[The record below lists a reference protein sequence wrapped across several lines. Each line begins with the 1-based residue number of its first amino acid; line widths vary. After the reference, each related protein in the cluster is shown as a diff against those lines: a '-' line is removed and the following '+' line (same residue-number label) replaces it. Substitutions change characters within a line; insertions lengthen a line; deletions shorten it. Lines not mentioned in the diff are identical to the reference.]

1 MSISVQ
7 VRSIDLSKA
16 EAKGKKY
23 EDAVKAAVSAAVLTD
38 STPYVPYLTHALRQ
52 SGERN
57 TRYTEGLV
65 IWGDSSVPYA
75 RVQYEKYPHKRMPGT
90 EMKWFEVAKK
100 ARINSWVKVAQQ
112 AVKAV
117 S

>member
-7 VRSIDLSKA
+7 VKRIDLSKA

-23 EDAVKAAVSAAVLTD
+23 EDAVKTAVSAAVLTD

-75 RVQYEKYPHKRMPGT
+75 RVQYEKYPHKRKPGT
-90 EMKWFEVAKK
+90 KMKWFEVAKK
-100 ARINSWVKVAQQ
+100 ARLKSWTQVAQQ